1 MHLLDDLG
9 NVSEG
14 ASYAGGSFQSIVNV
28 LTAPQYKDR
37 APYQALLLLT
47 FG

>member
-28 LTAPQYKDR
+28 LTAPHTRIELHIKPCFD
-37 APYQALLLLT
+37 
-47 FG
+47 